1 MRLPEPGFT
10 FLLGRH
16 IQKGRECGVLFAHG
30 FQQPSAQK
38 HAGVAGADQQDAYV
52 VT

>member
-1 MRLPEPGFT
+1 MRLSEPGFT
-10 FLLGRH
+10 FLLGRR
-16 IQKGRECGVLFAHG
+16 IQRGRECGALFADR